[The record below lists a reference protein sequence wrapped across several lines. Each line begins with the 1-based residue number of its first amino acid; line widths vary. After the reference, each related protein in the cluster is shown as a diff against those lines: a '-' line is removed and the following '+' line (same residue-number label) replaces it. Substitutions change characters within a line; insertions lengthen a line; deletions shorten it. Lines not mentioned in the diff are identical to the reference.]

1 MEELLKQ
8 IADLLEEDSVD
19 TEKKFAD
26 YDGWD
31 SFTRLSVLALLDS
44 SYHTAM
50 TYQDLENFKSIGEFC
65 KEVMAR
71 Q

>member
-19 TEKKFAD
+19 TEKRFAD
-26 YDGWD
+26 YEGWD

-44 SYHTAM
+44 SYHMAM

-65 KEVMAR
+65 NEVMS
-71 Q
+71 QQ

>member
-44 SYHTAM
+44 S
-50 TYQDLENFKSIGEFC
+50 
-65 KEVMAR
+65 
-71 Q
+71 

>member
-1 MEELLKQ
+1 MEELLRQ

-19 TEKKFAD
+19 VEKRFAD
-26 YDGWD
+26 YEGWD

-44 SYHTAM
+44 SYHTNM
-50 TYQDLENFKSIGEFC
+50 TYQELENFNSIGEFC
-65 KEVMAR
+65 NEVISR

>member
-1 MEELLKQ
+1 MDELLKQ
-8 IADLLEEDSVD
+8 IADLLEEDTVD
-19 TEKKFAD
+19 VDKKFSD
-26 YDGWD
+26 YEGWD

-50 TYQDLENFKSIGEFC
+50 TYQDLENFKSIGDFC
-65 KEVMAR
+65 KEVMSR